1 MDLAVLNRFSEFGQ
15 IVSTTIKE
23 FYDARKNRDL
33 LAVLERLT
41 NDPGHVKGFTNRAIH
56 RVGGKEQHLSV
67 AAGFICP
74 GKLRS
79 EPNAPEDDII
89 TTMIMRAQGIWYYL
103 TAEIIY
109 HPHWLRTQYQPAKDP
124 LQPRGRM
131 RAAID
136 FVRDKLNQ
144 LRIKID
150 KVGNPYKNYPHPF
163 ITLMQQMGGDILD
176 TLEPYLR
183 DMEVTMI
190 IDCFFLMPG
199 LQVPRGF
206 FDNWLWNHATKRRGC
221 ESHWNLIRNLF
232 QQQTSMKGNCWKYAL
247 VQQAMFLLQSWYT
260 TICIARLYE
269 DVYTMAYMITKGYL
283 WPSMRA

>member
-1 MDLAVLNRFSEFGQ
+1 
-15 IVSTTIKE
+15 
-23 FYDARKNRDL
+23 
-33 LAVLERLT
+33 
-41 NDPGHVKGFTNRAIH
+41 
-56 RVGGKEQHLSV
+56 
-67 AAGFICP
+67 FICP

-79 EPNAPEDDII
+79 EPTAPPDDLI

-103 TAEIIY
+103 TTEIIY

-131 RAAID
+131 RTAIE

-144 LRIKID
+144 QCIKID
-150 KVGNPYKNYPHPF
+150 KVGSPYKNYPHPF

-221 ESHWNLIRNLF
+221 EGHWNLIRNLF

-247 VQQAMFLLQSWYT
+247 VQQAMFLLQGWYI
-260 TICIARLYE
+260 TISIARLYE
-269 DVYTMAYMITKGYL
+269 DIYTMAYMITKGYL
-283 WPSMRA
+283 WPSM

>member
-1 MDLAVLNRFSEFGQ
+1 MHGHPIVFRLADFVEEVNGQYSKYEMRFPTALKEVLDKCDLLVWGWEEQQALLNASFQNDPNWIYTPAGRSLKRTIAEDWTALDLAVLNRFSEFGQ
-15 IVSTTIKE
+15 LVTTMIKE
-23 FYDARKNRDL
+23 FYDTRKNRDL

-41 NDPGHVKGFTNRAIH
+41 NDPGHVRGFTNRAIH

-136 FVRDKLNQ
+136 FVKDKLNQ
-144 LRIKID
+144 QRIK
-150 KVGNPYKNYPHPF
+150 
-163 ITLMQQMGGDILD
+163 
-176 TLEPYLR
+176 
-183 DMEVTMI
+183 
-190 IDCFFLMPG
+190 
-199 LQVPRGF
+199 
-206 FDNWLWNHATKRRGC
+206 
-221 ESHWNLIRNLF
+221 
-232 QQQTSMKGNCWKYAL
+232 
-247 VQQAMFLLQSWYT
+247 
-260 TICIARLYE
+260 
-269 DVYTMAYMITKGYL
+269 
-283 WPSMRA
+283 